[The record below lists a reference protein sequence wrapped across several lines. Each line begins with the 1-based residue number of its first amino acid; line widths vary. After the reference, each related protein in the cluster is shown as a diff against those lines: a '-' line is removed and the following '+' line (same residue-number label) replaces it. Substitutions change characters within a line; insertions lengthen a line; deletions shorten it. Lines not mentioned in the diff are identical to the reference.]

1 MILRQARL
9 GDAPDICAII
19 NAVIRDTTFTFT
31 TKERSE
37 ADIAADMA
45 LSWAGFQVAE
55 QDGRVVGFATYAP
68 FRSGPGYAHT
78 KELTIHLAAQARRR
92 GTGRALMQT
101 LEKVAIGQGV
111 HALVGGIS
119 ASNPD
124 GIAFHAACG
133 FTEVGRLPQ
142 VGFKSG
148 QWLDLVLMQKILPVA
163 IPGADSAAL
172 SG

>member
-1 MILRQARL
+1 MILRQARQ

-19 NAVIRDTTFTFT
+19 NAVIRDTNFTFT

-37 ADIAADMA
+37 ADMAADIA
-45 LSWAGFQVAE
+45 LSWSGFQVAE
-55 QDGRVVGFATYAP
+55 QDGRVVGFANYAP

-78 KELTIHLAAQARRR
+78 KEVTIHLAPQARRQ
-92 GTGRALMQT
+92 GTGRALMQK
-101 LEKVAIGQGV
+101 LEDVAVSQGV
-111 HALVGGIS
+111 HVLVSGTSS
-119 ASNPD
+119 ANPD

-133 FTEVGRLPQ
+133 FEEVGRMPQ

-148 QWLDLVLMQKILPVA
+148 QWLDLVLMQKILPAAIVA
-163 IPGADSAAL
+163 ADSTPV